1 MSFPSQPSGS
11 DQLRAKPQAVFSQT
25 SYNEIAKQ
33 ASNAGL
39 LQPSGSGLTPL
50 AIGESIPLVFC
61 KRTGEGTG
69 GVFLSPR
76 AAKLRFTEGTATGI
90 DPNFSDVKLLLPFDG
105 DVIDASPNGATV
117 TTFGS
122 PTFSS
127 GTAKFGQSWL
137 TTDGGTDYLTVPGS
151 SLDIGNTFTI
161 EGWIRPTALGSSQYV
176 FERRDASNTA
186 FFELQLSTNGSIT
199 GRSGGTSRVW
209 STTVSTNTWYHFA
222 FVGDGSNTTLYWN
235 GSALSGTIA
244 ASDAGQTS
252 DGDLYIGRSVLSSTS
267 EYRGYIDDLRIS
279 SVARYTSNFTPPTA
293 ALPTIGSAGVPLI
306 RNYWLVPSSGQL
318 DNPSLTFF
326 YGDQILGSGT
336 LYYNTACPFTPAK
349 TVTEQRYIDAL
360 PESVG
365 DANGSFAGLSCID
378 YTYEDSTDTFFQA
391 HVYTNFGVEVERLSI
406 GGTGASNLFTDLMN
420 YLLQE
425 TAQVPADLINT
436 TELASV
442 GTLLENNNLFYD
454 GAIQAST
461 NLREFLENG
470 SYYFLVYVT
479 QNEGK
484 WSLTPRLPVNGSNQ
498 FDTGEIFPVKFFNAD
513 NIIADT
519 FERTNRDVSET
530 VPFTA
535 VMSYRDEPGT
545 APSEVKSVEVRYA
558 GEALGGPYER
568 YDMSE
573 FCTRQD
579 HAELIGKYIIAMRR
593 WSTHTVR
600 FSTTEEELNLQIGDI
615 FRLNLNVESSAGG
628 TDSYDEV
635 YQVISIEKSQTG
647 LAVVEG
653 QHFPLTPDGKSRITD
668 QLFTN
673 FVRPT
678 QPLIKSFTVTP
689 DIPSPT
695 TGQTVTISPTFD
707 TDLTNLFYQWTTP
720 TGSTAGQG
728 VNTEDLVFVYDEA
741 TDQGQ
746 YTLTVSSPDALDS
759 PQSAS
764 VALGDAIGNVQVTPA
779 LRDFTSLNVIT
790 LTATFDGNVDDVTW
804 SWAGPATTTAP
815 VSTETSNVLTWTSA
829 GAVDA
834 GTYTVTATSATG
846 FDSPQLA
853 QASIVFRPFYQMSG
867 GIITTD
873 GNYKIHTFTSSG
885 QLSISYAPEGEKFEY
900 LLVGSGGPG
909 AYHGGGGGGGVLEG
923 ERSEDVGNYQISV
936 GGALTAINQSG
947 GNTSGF
953 GLTAFRGGDGYDGD
967 QIWQGYNG
975 PDGACSGGSVNFQTI
990 FKTSTQGFQGGQGQS
1005 GGSARDDN
1013 IGARSTETY
1022 ASGGG
1027 GGGMSSAGTNGVSND
1042 SNNTASGGNGG
1053 EGVTSSISGTP
1064 VVYGSGGGGGA
1075 YMAGSVS
1082 GGTGGTG
1089 AGDGGR
1095 KDANLTVVNSN
1106 KDATGYGCG
1115 GGGSTQFLVYGAGG
1129 PGIAMVRYQFQG
1141 EPDPVIGDVTI
1152 ETSITEFQ
1160 GGETLVL
1167 TANYSGNVAD
1177 VTYSWSGPAGTNAP
1191 VATETS
1197 NVLTWTAGLGED
1209 TGLYT
1214 CTITSPT
1221 AEDSPASGS
1230 VQMTYNIFF
1239 NASGGVV
1246 TYDGNF
1252 KIHTF
1257 VIGGNFQVSNSPA
1270 GTSFEYL
1277 IVGNGGSG
1285 NVTQIGAGGG
1295 GGEVKTGTL
1304 SKPVGTYPINVNTSN
1319 FGDPIS
1325 AFGIS
1330 VQNGGSSGQ
1339 DGACGGGQTG
1349 FSYNDRGLGTVGGD
1363 GGFAASYTTGSGAG
1377 GGGGG
1382 MTQNGGNA
1390 TGSTSGESS
1399 RTGGNGG
1406 NGTLSSIT
1414 GTSLRYGSGG
1424 GAGARALYPY
1434 TATGGTS
1441 DGGGQGGARYGT
1453 SPPGQAA
1460 TYVEI
1465 GCVPPTVYGGG
1476 GAGGWQTNSTA
1487 DNSGKQGVVIIRY
1500 QYQ

>member
-1 MSFPSQPSGS
+1 MSLPSQPSGS

-33 ASNAGL
+33 ASDAGL
-39 LQPSGSGLTPL
+39 LRPSGSGLTPL

-76 AAKLRFTEGTATGI
+76 AAKLRFTEGSTATV
-90 DPNFSDVKLLLPFDG
+90 DPNYQDVLALLPLDNSLLDEGPTGLTVINSNCTFSTSIKQFGTHSLFDG
-105 DVIDASPNGATV
+105 IQDTAYLEIPGATMDLSGAWTCEFWFRPTLLDTSRRYVVHRNSSPGFRIEV
-117 TTFGS
+117 TT
-122 PTFSS
+122 TN
-127 GTAKFGQSWL
+127 WYL
-137 TTDGGTDYLTVPGS
+137 YVDGGTDSSAFGS
-151 SLDIGNTFTI
+151 I
-161 EGWIRPTALGSSQYV
+161 
-176 FERRDASNTA
+176 
-186 FFELQLSTNGSIT
+186 STNVWYHLAIVSDGATGSKLYVDGSELCTINSWTDGGAGSATGIRFGARQGSTSSGIT
-199 GRSGGTSRVW
+199 GYYDDIRISKIAR
-209 STTVSTNTWYHFA
+209 Y
-222 FVGDGSNTTLYWN
+222 
-235 GSALSGTIA
+235 SGT
-244 ASDAGQTS
+244 
-252 DGDLYIGRSVLSSTS
+252 
-267 EYRGYIDDLRIS
+267 
-279 SVARYTSNFTPPTA
+279 FTPPTTA
-293 ALPTIGSAGVPLI
+293 YPTTGSAGIPLI

-336 LYYNTACPFTPAK
+336 LYYNTACPFTPVK
-349 TVTEQRYIDAL
+349 TVTEQAYIDAL

-425 TAQVPADLINT
+425 TAQVPAELIDT

-461 NLREFLENG
+461 NLRQFLENG

-530 VPFTA
+530 VPFAA

-545 APSEVKSVEVRYA
+545 APSEVKSTEVRYA

-628 TDSYDEV
+628 TDSYNEV

-695 TGQTVTISPTFD
+695 TGQTVTISPTLD

-728 VNTEDLVFVYDEA
+728 VTTEDLVFVYDEA

-790 LTATFDGNVDDVTW
+790 LTATFDGNVDDVIW

-853 QASIVFRPFYQMSG
+853 QGTIVFRPFYQMSG
-867 GIITTD
+867 GVITTD
-873 GNYKIHTFTSSG
+873 GDYKIHTFESSG
-885 QLSISYAPEGEKFEY
+885 QLSISYAPEGETFEY

-923 ERSEDVGNYQISV
+923 ETSQDIGNYQIAV
-936 GGALTAINQSG
+936 GSSITAPNQG
-947 GNTSGF
+947 GGDTSGF
-953 GLTAFRGGDGYDGD
+953 GLTAFRGGDGFDSD
-967 QIWQGYNG
+967 QVWQGYNG
-975 PDGACSGGSVNFQTI
+975 PDGACSGGSVNLQTTL
-990 FKTSTQGFQGGQGQS
+990 KTSTQGFQGGQGQS
-1005 GGSARDDN
+1005 GGSAYNDN
-1013 IGARSTETY
+1013 IGTRSTETY

-1042 SNNTASGGNGG
+1042 SNNTGSGGNGG
-1053 EGVTSSISGTP
+1053 EGVTSSISGVP

-1089 AGDGGR
+1089 AGDGGY
-1095 KDANLTVVNSN
+1095 KGINGVSVNPN
-1106 KDATGYGCG
+1106 INATGYGCG
-1115 GGGSTQFLVYGAGG
+1115 GGGSAQFLLYGAGG
-1129 PGIAMVRYQFQG
+1129 PGIAMIRYQFQG
-1141 EPDPVIGDVTI
+1141 EPDPIIGDVTI

-1167 TANYSGNVAD
+1167 TANYNGNVAD

-1197 NVLTWTAGLGED
+1197 NVLSWTAGLGED

-1230 VQMTYNIFF
+1230 VQMTYNTFF

-1257 VIGGNFQVSNSPA
+1257 VVGGNFQVSNSPA

-1277 IVGNGGSG
+1277 IVGNGGNG
-1285 NVTQIGAGGG
+1285 GTQQYGAGGG

-1304 SKPVGTYPINVNTSN
+1304 SKPVGTYPISVSASN
-1319 FGDPIS
+1319 ANLNS

-1330 VQNGGSSGQ
+1330 VQHGGTAGL
-1339 DGACGGGQTG
+1339 DGACGGGQAL
-1349 FSYNDRGLGTVGGD
+1349 FSYSNRGLGTVGGD
-1363 GGFAASYTTGSGAG
+1363 GGFAASYSTGDAAA

-1382 MTQNGGNA
+1382 MTQNGGNG
-1390 TGSTSGESS
+1390 TGSTSAESN

-1424 GAGARALYPY
+1424 GGGAVSTYPY
-1434 TATGGTS
+1434 TAAGGTS

-1453 SPPGQAA
+1453 SAPGQAA
-1460 TYVEI
+1460 QYAEI
-1465 GCVPPTVYGGG
+1465 SCVPPTVYGGG
-1476 GAGGWQTNSTA
+1476 GGGGWQSTSTA
-1487 DNSGKQGVVIIRY
+1487 QNSGKQGVVIIRY